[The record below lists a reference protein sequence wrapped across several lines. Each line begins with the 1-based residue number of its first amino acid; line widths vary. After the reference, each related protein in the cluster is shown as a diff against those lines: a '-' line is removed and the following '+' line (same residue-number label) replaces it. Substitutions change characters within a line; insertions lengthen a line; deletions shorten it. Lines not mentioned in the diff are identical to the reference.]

1 MSNPYR
7 DSNVASTTVVRTF
20 SENIDPSELVWH
32 RDREDRV
39 VTVMN
44 ENGTDWLVQLDN
56 ELPQPLTSIFIPKG
70 VYHRTIKGT
79 GDLILKIEKY

>member
-1 MSNPYR
+1 MSNPYQ